1 MKNQRKASFASESAR
16 KMPKKWSWTSGAVEI
31 LQKYIKEF
39 KSKCEFYGVD
49 FEADLSTM
57 CSEIRRCMA
66 ADFPEDFDPD
76 IVLEP
81 GNEHMAVNNE
91 EYEFYQEELEEQKR
105 QIRSGYQRTILVVL
119 NLATVQLPPSA
130 LNSIIVVA
138 LGKRL
143 CM

>member
-1 MKNQRKASFASESAR
+1 M
-16 KMPKKWSWTSGAVEI
+16 
-31 LQKYIKEF
+31 
-39 KSKCEFYGVD
+39 D

-91 EYEFYQEELEEQKR
+91 EYEFDQELEEQKR
-105 QIRSGYQRTILVVL
+105 QIRSGHQRTILVVL
-119 NLATVQLPPSA
+119 NLATVQLLPSA
-130 LNSIIVVA
+130 PNSIIVIA

-143 CM
+143 CL